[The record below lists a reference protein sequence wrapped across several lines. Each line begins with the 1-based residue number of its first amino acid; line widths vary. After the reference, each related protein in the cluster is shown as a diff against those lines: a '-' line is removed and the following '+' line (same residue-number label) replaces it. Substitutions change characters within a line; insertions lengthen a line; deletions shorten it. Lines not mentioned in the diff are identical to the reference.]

1 MKENNNDELQF
12 IVNKYKEGHMDSDT
26 AWNEFLDL
34 SGLSTRISYRRWLA
48 VACIALAA
56 IIAVAATI
64 FIANRNK
71 ITPKTPSVNKEKM
84 VTDTLTKDTLQVKDS
99 VRVFRFDN
107 TPVNSALKDI
117 SNFYGVQLEAS
128 DTTKDISGEFE
139 AHNVD
144 EAIDL
149 LQATLNIKIEKVK

>member
-12 IVNKYKEGHMDSDT
+12 VVNQYKEGHKNPDT
-26 AWNEFLDL
+26 AWNEFLGL
-34 SGLSTRISYRRWLA
+34 SGLSTRTSSRRRLA
-48 VACIALAA
+48 AACIAFAA

-64 FIANRNK
+64 FIANRSK
-71 ITPKTPSVNKEKM
+71 ITPKTPSANKEKM
-84 VTDTLTKDTLQVKDS
+84 VTDTLTKVSVQVKDS
-99 VRVFRFDN
+99 VKIFRFDN
-107 TPVNSALKDI
+107 TPGNSALKDV

-128 DTTKDISGEFE
+128 DTAKDISGEFE